1 MHLKNIL
8 YGQKLRD
15 LWIKSGKKQAALASE
30 LGLKR
35 QQELSDY
42 INGRLE
48 FNSKLI
54 ERICIVFNIS
64 RSTFLEIDASA
75 LNTKSYT
82 SDFSDSVTVPL
93 AEKEWLELQILQKE
107 LELVHLKLKTACLLR
122 KHQIGMPKSI
132 QRINVVL

>member
-15 LWIKSGKKQAALASE
+15 LWIKSGKKQAALATE

-42 INGRLE
+42 INGKLN
-48 FNSKLI
+48 FNSTLI
-54 ERICIVFNIS
+54 ERICVVFNIT
-64 RSTFLEIDASA
+64 RSSFIHLDESLVKNEIGAD
-75 LNTKSYT
+75 YP
-82 SDFSDSVTVPL
+82 DSVVVPI

-107 LELVHLKLKTACLLR
+107 LEVVELKLQTANILR
-122 KHQIGMPKSI
+122 IYQSAIPESV
-132 QRINVVL
+132 QRIAVVI